1 MTDNNDF
8 PTETVLSD
16 GSVYRVVPVETGVRA
31 IRAWAEHPWPM
42 SPAQALALRD
52 RLGWTSSP
60 TDEEMLTTDRGIGEK
75 NAWFLTAEADRGTR
89 TVSSFR
95 MSLTSRIPKEVMDE
109 AVPITERAF
118 NAYVEALTTV
128 YVQGTRSKRKQH
140 TTVTWTLPSDASVR
154 IGTVS
159 WLISISITSPAGNE
173 AARGEAQYF
182 AEIAD
187 ENDVPY
193 IDIDNPDPDRRLCYG
208 LSRAAAF

>member
-1 MTDNNDF
+1 MTTGAVF
-8 PTETVLSD
+8 PCRTVLSD

-31 IRAWAEHPWPM
+31 IRAWAEYPWPM

-60 TDEEMLTTDRGIGEK
+60 TDEEMFTTDHGIGEK
-75 NAWFLTAEADRGTR
+75 DAFFATIKRGQ
-89 TVSSFR
+89 TVASFDLI
-95 MSLTSRIPKEVMDE
+95 LTSRVPKEVMDE
-109 AVPITERAF
+109 AVPITGRAF
-118 NAYVEALTTV
+118 DAYVEALTAV
-128 YVQGTRSKRKQH
+128 YGRGARGKRKQH
-140 TTVTWTLPSDASVR
+140 ASVTWVLPSDASVR

-182 AEIAD
+182 DEIAD

-193 IDIDNPDPDRRLCYG
+193 IDIDNPD
-208 LSRAAAF
+208 S

>member
-1 MTDNNDF
+1 MTADTAGAVF

-16 GSVYRVVPVETGVRA
+16 GSVFRVVPVGTGVRA

-60 TDEEMLTTDRGIGEK
+60 TDEEMFTTDHGIGEK
-75 NAWFLTAEADRGTR
+75 DAFFATIKRGQ
-89 TVSSFR
+89 TVASFDLI
-95 MSLTSRIPKEVMDE
+95 LTSRVPKEVMDE
-109 AVPITERAF
+109 AVPITGRAF
-118 NAYVEALTTV
+118 DAYVEALTAV
-128 YVQGTRSKRKQH
+128 YGQGKRGKRKQH
-140 TTVTWTLPSDASVR
+140 ASVTWVLPSDASVR

-193 IDIDNPDPDRRLCYG
+193 IDIDNPD
-208 LSRAAAF
+208 S

>member
-1 MTDNNDF
+1 MTTGAVF

-16 GSVYRVVPVETGVRA
+16 GSVYRVVPVGTGMRA
-31 IRAWAEHPWPM
+31 IRAWAEYPWPM

-60 TDEEMLTTDRGIGEK
+60 TNEEMLTTDHDLEEK
-75 NAWFLTAEADRGTR
+75 DAWFLTIEADRGTR

-95 MSLTSRIPKEVMDE
+95 MSLTSRIPKNVMDE

-118 NAYVEALTTV
+118 DAYVEALTAI
-128 YVQGTRSKRKQH
+128 YGQGKRGKRKQH
-140 TTVTWTLPSDASVR
+140 ASMTWALPSDASVD
-154 IGTVS
+154 ISTVS
-159 WLISISITSPAGNE
+159 WVIDVGVNSPALNE

-193 IDIDNPDPDRRLCYG
+193 IDIDNPD
-208 LSRAAAF
+208 S

>member
-1 MTDNNDF
+1 MTADTAGAVF

-52 RLGWTSSP
+52 RLSWTSSP
-60 TDEEMLTTDRGIGEK
+60 AKEWMFTTNHDLEEKDASFTTIKRGQ
-75 NAWFLTAEADRGTR
+75 
-89 TVSSFR
+89 TVGSFN
-95 MSLTSRIPKEVMDE
+95 MSLTSRIPKDVMDE

-118 NAYVEALTTV
+118 DAYVEALTAV
-128 YVQGTRSKRKQH
+128 YGRGARSRSRGVLSVK
-140 TTVTWTLPSDASVR
+140 WTLPSDTLVN
-154 IGTVS
+154 IGTIGWV
-159 WLISISITSPAGNE
+159 IDVDVNSPALNE

-187 ENDVPY
+187 ENDPA
-193 IDIDNPDPDRRLCYG
+193 R
-208 LSRAAAF
+208 

>member
-1 MTDNNDF
+1 MTDDAADAAF

-60 TDEEMLTTDRGIGEK
+60 TDEEMFTTDHDLEEKDASFTTIKRGQ
-75 NAWFLTAEADRGTR
+75 
-89 TVSSFR
+89 TVGSFN
-95 MSLTSRIPKEVMDE
+95 MSLTSRIPKDVMDE

-118 NAYVEALTTV
+118 DAYVEALTAV
-128 YVQGTRSKRKQH
+128 YGRGARSRSRGVLSVK
-140 TTVTWTLPSDASVR
+140 WTLPSDTLVN
-154 IGTVS
+154 IGTIGWV
-159 WLISISITSPAGNE
+159 IDVDVNSPALNE

-187 ENDVPY
+187 ENDPA
-193 IDIDNPDPDRRLCYG
+193 R
-208 LSRAAAF
+208 

>member
-1 MTDNNDF
+1 MTADTAGAVF

-95 MSLTSRIPKEVMDE
+95 MALTSRIPKPVRAE
-109 AVPITERAF
+109 AVPIAERAF
-118 NAYVEALTTV
+118 EAYVEALTAL
-128 YVQGTRSKRKQH
+128 YGRGARSRSRGVLSVK
-140 TTVTWTLPSDASVR
+140 WTLPSDTLVN
-154 IGTVS
+154 IGTIGRVVS
-159 WLISISITSPAGNE
+159 ADVDSPALNE

-182 AEIAD
+182 DEIAD

-193 IDIDNPDPDRRLCYG
+193 IDIDNPD
-208 LSRAAAF
+208 S

>member
-1 MTDNNDF
+1 MTASTADAVF

-16 GSVYRVVPVETGVRA
+16 GSVFRVVPVEAGVRA

-60 TDEEMLTTDRGIGEK
+60 TKEWMFTTDHDLEEKDASFTTIKRGQ
-75 NAWFLTAEADRGTR
+75 
-89 TVSSFR
+89 TVASFN

-118 NAYVEALTTV
+118 DAYVEALTAV
-128 YVQGTRSKRKQH
+128 YGQGTRGKRKQH
-140 TTVTWTLPSDASVR
+140 ASVTWTLPSDTSVR
-154 IGTVS
+154 IGTVG
-159 WLISISITSPAGNE
+159 WVIGADVNSPALNE

-182 AEIAD
+182 DEIAD
-187 ENDVPY
+187 ENDPA
-193 IDIDNPDPDRRLCYG
+193 R
-208 LSRAAAF
+208 

>member
-1 MTDNNDF
+1 MTTGAVF
-8 PTETVLSD
+8 PAETVLSD

-60 TDEEMLTTDRGIGEK
+60 TDEEMFTTDHDLEEK
-75 NAWFLTAEADRGTR
+75 DASFTDVEAGGDAR
-89 TVSSFR
+89 TVVSFR

-118 NAYVEALTTV
+118 DAYVEALTAV
-128 YVQGTRSKRKQH
+128 YGRGARSRSRGVLSVK
-140 TTVTWTLPSDASVR
+140 WTLPSDTLVN
-154 IGTVS
+154 IGTIGWV
-159 WLISISITSPAGNE
+159 IDVDVNSPALNE

-187 ENDVPY
+187 ENDPA
-193 IDIDNPDPDRRLCYG
+193 R
-208 LSRAAAF
+208 

>member
-1 MTDNNDF
+1 MPADTVDAVF

-16 GSVYRVVPVETGVRA
+16 GSVYRVVPVEAGVRA

-60 TDEEMLTTDRGIGEK
+60 TDEEMFTTDHDLEEK
-75 NAWFLTAEADRGTR
+75 DASFTTVEAGGDTR
-89 TVSSFR
+89 TVVSFNL
-95 MSLTSRIPKEVMDE
+95 SLTSRVPKDVMDE
-109 AVPITERAF
+109 AVPITGRAF
-118 NAYVEALTTV
+118 DAYVEALTAV
-128 YVQGTRSKRKQH
+128 YGRGARSRSRGVLSVK
-140 TTVTWTLPSDASVR
+140 WTLPGDTLVN
-154 IGTVS
+154 IGTVG
-159 WLISISITSPAGNE
+159 WVIDVDVNSPALNE

-193 IDIDNPDPDRRLCYG
+193 IDIDNPD
-208 LSRAAAF
+208 S

>member
-1 MTDNNDF
+1 MTADTAGAVF

-16 GSVYRVVPVETGVRA
+16 GSVFRVVPVETGVRA

-60 TDEEMLTTDRGIGEK
+60 TDEEMFTTDHDLEEK
-75 NAWFLTAEADRGTR
+75 DASFTTVEAGGDTR
-89 TVSSFR
+89 TVVSFNL
-95 MSLTSRIPKEVMDE
+95 SLTSRIPKEVMDE

-118 NAYVEALTTV
+118 DAYVEALTAI
-128 YVQGTRSKRKQH
+128 YGQGKRSKRKQH
-140 TTVTWTLPSDASVR
+140 TTVTWALPSDASVR
-154 IGTVS
+154 IGTVG
-159 WLISISITSPAGNE
+159 WVIDVDVNSPALNE

-182 AEIAD
+182 DEIAD

-193 IDIDNPDPDRRLCYG
+193 IDIDNPD
-208 LSRAAAF
+208 S

>member
-1 MTDNNDF
+1 MPADTVDAVF

-16 GSVYRVVPVETGVRA
+16 GSVYRVVPVKTGVRA

-60 TDEEMLTTDRGIGEK
+60 TKEWMFTTDHGIGEK
-75 NAWFLTAEADRGTR
+75 DASFVTIKRGQ
-89 TVSSFR
+89 TVANFR
-95 MSLTSRIPKEVMDE
+95 MSLTSRIPKDMMDE
-109 AVPITERAF
+109 AVPITGRAF
-118 NAYVEALTTV
+118 DAYVEALTAV
-128 YVQGTRSKRKQH
+128 YGQGTRSKRKQH
-140 TTVTWTLPSDASVR
+140 TTVTWALPSDASVR

-173 AARGEAQYF
+173 IARGEAQYF
-182 AEIAD
+182 DEIAD

-193 IDIDNPDPDRRLCYG
+193 IDIDNPD
-208 LSRAAAF
+208 S

>member
-1 MTDNNDF
+1 MTADTVDAVF

-16 GSVYRVVPVETGVRA
+16 GSVYRVVPVGAGVRA

-60 TDEEMLTTDRGIGEK
+60 TKEWMFTTNHDVEEKDASFVTIKRGQ
-75 NAWFLTAEADRGTR
+75 
-89 TVSSFR
+89 TVANFR
-95 MSLTSRIPKEVMDE
+95 MYLTSRIPKDVMDE

-118 NAYVEALTTV
+118 DAYVEALTTV
-128 YVQGTRSKRKQH
+128 YGQGTRSKRKQH
-140 TTVTWTLPSDASVR
+140 TTVTWALPSDASVD
-154 IGTVS
+154 IGTVG
-159 WLISISITSPAGNE
+159 WLISIDVTSPAGNE

-187 ENDVPY
+187 ENDPA
-193 IDIDNPDPDRRLCYG
+193 R
-208 LSRAAAF
+208 